1 MMNTYTFK
9 TRLES
14 NIIQLFNIKKFIGK
28 EVIISIKDT
37 GKGMSP
43 MIKNNLFNLG
53 ENIITPDISGK
64 RGTGLGLILSKDL
77 IEKNGGKIWVESEL
91 GKGSIFYFSIPLVS

>member
-1 MMNTYTFK
+1 
-9 TRLES
+9 
-14 NIIQLFNIKKFIGK
+14 
-28 EVIISIKDT
+28 
-37 GKGMSP
+37 MSP